1 MTYQHESLKQQG
13 AVLCA
18 DIGGTNFRLAAVQ
31 VKDGRFSILRKET
44 HSTPEIKEPSAF
56 FAQIRS
62 QWEQEL
68 KIAFVGM
75 GLALAGPV
83 VGQTCTMT
91 NANLS
96 VDGKAIEKKL
106 GIPVW
111 LMNDL
116 AGITY
121 GVALIDPKDK
131 QGLYHL
137 GGPALGPVSNT
148 VRKTVVAPGT
158 GLGVGHLVIK
168 NDVTAVLDTE
178 SGHIDFAPHGAEA
191 VEFQQFMKNRFRDN
205 PGYEQFT
212 SGRGFEHLFEFFAAQ
227 NPQADSPAIQ
237 EIKATPG
244 GSRGALIS
252 RHADSDKYCK
262 HMMELF
268 VDMLARFTSTVAL
281 TSLPRN
287 GMFLAG
293 GIPGKN
299 ISWFQKDDRFIK
311 GFQLNYLESISNVL
325 KGIPVYLVDD
335 GDIGLYGAAHACLL
349 ECTFP

>member
-44 HSTPEIKEPSAF
+44 HSTPEIKEPAAF

-68 KIAFVGM
+68 KLTFVGM

-83 VGQTCTMT
+83 IGQTCTMT
-91 NANLS
+91 NAQLS
-96 VDGKAIEKKL
+96 VDGASIEKKL

-121 GVALIDPKDK
+121 GVALIDHKDSA
-131 QGLYHL
+131 GLYHL
-137 GGPALGPVSNT
+137 GGPSAGPHSNI

-178 SGHIDFAPHGAEA
+178 SGHIDFAPHGEEA
-191 VEFQQFMKNRFRDN
+191 VEFQQFMKSRFRDN

-212 SGRGFEHLFEFFAAQ
+212 SGRGFEHLFEFYVDRRSNAESAAI
-227 NPQADSPAIQ
+227 A
-237 EIKATPG
+237 EIENSHG
-244 GSRGALIS
+244 GHRGALIS
-252 RHADSDKYCK
+252 KYAETDEHCRF
-262 HMMELF
+262 MMELF
-268 VDMLARFTSTVAL
+268 VDMMARFSSTVAL
-281 TSLPRN
+281 TALPRN
-287 GMFLAG
+287 GLYLAG

-299 ISWFQKDDRFIK
+299 ISWFQKDNRFIK
-311 GFQLNYLESISNVL
+311 GFQQNYLESIANVL

-335 GDIGLYGAAHACLL
+335 GDLGLYGAAHACLL
-349 ECTFP
+349 ECTF